1 MLTTVNLKFNLKGGA
16 KTKMKTKFLV
26 GGRGS
31 GITTALIR
39 EASEN
44 DYVIITSN
52 HANRNFIQHQCE
64 ILGINCPRVVTV
76 GEVTENKC
84 RGLCLDR
91 VEKVV
96 IDNAD
101 TVLHFLLSSYGVYA
115 SIATIGASI
124 E

>member
-1 MLTTVNLKFNLKGGA
+1 
-16 KTKMKTKFLV
+16 MKTKFLV

-44 DYVIITSN
+44 DYIIITSN

-64 ILGINCPRVVTV
+64 ILGINCPKVVTV
-76 GEVTENKC
+76 GEVVENKC
-84 RGLCLDR
+84 RGLNYN
-91 VEKVV
+91 KIVV
-96 IDNAD
+96 DNAN
-101 TVLHFLLSSYGVYA
+101 TVLRLLLSSYGIHA
-115 SIATIGASI
+115 DITTIGASV

>member
-1 MLTTVNLKFNLKGGA
+1 
-16 KTKMKTKFLV
+16 MKTKFLV

-44 DYVIITSN
+44 NYVVITSK
-52 HANRNFIQHQCE
+52 HANRKFIRHQCE

-76 GEVTENKC
+76 GGVVEQKC
-84 RGLCLDR
+84 RGLR
-91 VEKVV
+91 FIGVV
-96 IDNAD
+96 VDNAD
-101 TVLHFLLSSYGVYA
+101 NVIHFLLSSYGVYDN
-115 SIATIGASI
+115 IATIGASI

>member
-1 MLTTVNLKFNLKGGA
+1 M
-16 KTKMKTKFLV
+16 KMKTKFLV

-31 GITTALIR
+31 GITTALIQ

-44 DYVIITSN
+44 DYIIITSN

-64 ILGINCPRVVTV
+64 ILGINCPRVITV
-76 GEVTENKC
+76 DEIVGQKC
-84 RGLCLDR
+84 RGLCCN
-91 VEKVV
+91 KVV

-101 TVLHFLLSSYGVYA
+101 TALRTLLRSYGLYTD
-115 SIATIGASI
+115 IATIGASV

>member
-1 MLTTVNLKFNLKGGA
+1 M
-16 KTKMKTKFLV
+16 KTKTKFLV

-64 ILGINCPRVVTV
+64 ILGVKCPKVVTV
-76 GEVTENKC
+76 DEVTNNKC
-84 RGLCLDR
+84 RGLCFDR

-101 TVLHFLLSSYGVYA
+101 IVFHLLLSSYGIYA

>member
-1 MLTTVNLKFNLKGGA
+1 
-16 KTKMKTKFLV
+16 MKTKFLV

-64 ILGINCPRVVTV
+64 ILGVKCPRVVTV
-76 GEVTENKC
+76 DEVTKNKC
-84 RGLCLDR
+84 RGLR
-91 VEKVV
+91 FNGVV

-101 TVLHFLLSSYGVYA
+101 IVFHLLLSSYGIYA

>member
-1 MLTTVNLKFNLKGGA
+1 M
-16 KTKMKTKFLV
+16 KMKTKFLV

-44 DYVIITSN
+44 DYVIIVSN

-76 GEVTENKC
+76 DEVVKNKC
-84 RGLCLDR
+84 HGLR
-91 VEKVV
+91 FNGVI

-101 TVLHFLLSSYGVYA
+101 TVIHFLLSSYGVYA

>member
-1 MLTTVNLKFNLKGGA
+1 
-16 KTKMKTKFLV
+16 MKTKFLV

-31 GITTALIR
+31 GITTQLII
-39 EASEN
+39 EASAN
-44 DYVIITSN
+44 NYVIITSN

-76 GEVTENKC
+76 GEVAENKC

-115 SIATIGASI
+115 NIATIGASV

>member
-1 MLTTVNLKFNLKGGA
+1 
-16 KTKMKTKFLV
+16 MKTKFLV

-64 ILGINCPRVVTV
+64 ILGINCPRVITV
-76 GEVTENKC
+76 DEIMGQKC
-84 RGLCLDR
+84 RGLCCN
-91 VEKVV
+91 KVV
-96 IDNAD
+96 VDNANII
-101 TVLHFLLSSYGVYA
+101 LNLLLSSYGVNA
-115 SIATIGASI
+115 DIATIGASV